1 MRFDYNDLKKETEAM
16 AFGVYL
22 ILNNLPI
29 EYLDIAIEIAKLNKI
44 RNWKDIITFALNY
57 NASNYDVLIG
67 DKQINL
73 GFDKIISDD
82 AEAVM
87 SDISDC
93 FCVEMGNGIENIP
106 DNPNCVYY
114 KEVIDFM
121 SEYCDV

>member
-44 RNWKDIITFALNY
+44 RNWKDIITFAL
-57 NASNYDVLIG
+57 
-67 DKQINL
+67 KQINL
-73 GFDKIISDD
+73 GFDKITSDD
-82 AEAVM
+82 AQAVM

-121 SEYCDV
+121 SEYCDM

>member
-1 MRFDYNDLKKETEAM
+1 M

-22 ILNNLPI
+22 LLNDLPI
-29 EYLDIAIEIAKLNKI
+29 VFLDIAIEIAKLNKI
-44 RNWKDIITFALNY
+44 RNWKDIITFA
-57 NASNYDVLIG
+57 SNYDVLIG

-73 GFDKIISDD
+73 GFNKIISDD

-106 DNPNCVYY
+106 DNLNCVYY

-121 SEYCDV
+121 SEYCDI